1 MSRGLRALRIF
12 VVATSMAAW
21 FAASNHCAFAAPLTK
36 HLAKAEDGMPSDCPM
51 HRQHA
56 PQPEKSSGCGDL
68 PCCKSLQA
76 TAPLSAK
83 TVVRPIWLGALQTF
97 FMLAV
102 LPTEPPAP
110 KWSAILDTG
119 PPGQNNFTESVLQR
133 SVLAHAP
140 PVSLS

>member
-1 MSRGLRALRIF
+1 M
-12 VVATSMAAW
+12 VATSMLAW
-21 FAASNHCAFAAPLTK
+21 FAASNHCAFAAPPTE

-83 TVVRPIWLGALQTF
+83 TVVRPIWLEAMQTF
-97 FMLAV
+97 FSFAIAAV
-102 LPTEPPAP
+102 ESPVLRQ
-110 KWSAILDTG
+110 SVILDTG
-119 PPGQNNFTESVLQR
+119 PPGRNNFTESVLQR
-133 SVLAHAP
+133 SILAHAP
-140 PVSLS
+140 PFLS